1 MKQNNN
7 IMSSNV
13 PSENPCL
20 SAIEAGRKHKTN
32 IILFLLGFLMGG
44 VIISI
49 ITYSVTTST
58 ECENL
63 SPGNG

>member
-7 IMSSNV
+7 TMSSNV
-13 PSENPCL
+13 PSENLCL
-20 SAIEAGRKHKTN
+20 SAVEATRKHKTN

-44 VIISI
+44 AIISI

-58 ECENL
+58 ECDNL